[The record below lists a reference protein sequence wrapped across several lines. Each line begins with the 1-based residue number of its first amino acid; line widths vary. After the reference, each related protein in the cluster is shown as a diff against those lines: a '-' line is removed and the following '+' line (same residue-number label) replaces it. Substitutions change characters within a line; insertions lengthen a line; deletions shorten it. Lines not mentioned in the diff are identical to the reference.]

1 MESEEDEES
10 VDWLTRSLPDPSA
23 PPQRIPGASSGAGG
37 RVIVHIDMDCFYA
50 QVEMIR
56 NPHLKDQP
64 VGVQQKH
71 IVVTCNYEA
80 RRLGVHKLMAVRE
93 ATEKCPQLVLVSGE
107 DLTHY
112 REISYRVSE
121 LLEGF
126 SPKVERLGFD
136 ENFIDVT
143 ELVDKRLQALRQSDG
158 NPEVSVSGHVYNH
171 QTVNLTDPTH
181 LRLAAGSQVAADI
194 RAEVHARLGLTGCA
208 GVASNKLLA
217 KLVSGTFKPN
227 QQTVLL
233 PESSAHLVDGL
244 GHVMKVPGIGYRTAQ
259 RLESMKL
266 RYIRDLQAC
275 PLIVLEKEFGRSAA
289 VRMQTLCRGE
299 DDSPVTPKGLPQS
312 LSDEDSFRKCS
323 TVLEVK
329 EKMKELLG
337 NLLIRLSKD
346 GRNPHTLRL
355 TIRQFHPTNKWFNRE
370 SRQCSIPSHVIQSIG
385 TENKDV
391 TSPLMDL
398 LMKLFE
404 KMINVKMPFHLTLI
418 NVCFSNMK
426 ASGSARNSMG
436 FYLTQKAEQK
446 GNRGGKEK
454 DGDTEDTQRE
464 GSSSA
469 FSEEQPRSAAPH
481 PYRLT
486 SEESPS
492 ASLAEDIDMDVF
504 SQLPDEIKQEIM
516 SSPAYSRAHKSI
528 KARRA
533 SQPTKGIQSFFS
545 KAKGSDPP
553 AGTGDGVG
561 ESLSDGHTKGKLE
574 KKMQDMMDEPSTPN
588 ITCSLHEPTEVVERN
603 TYPLVESIRASTSHS
618 HATSTGVQD
627 KEDTAMVGEV
637 GMDCGEP
644 RVTQLTVSFPKSVD
658 QKVFSELP
666 ADLQKELLSEWKQQ
680 KHTPKIQ
687 AKKRLE
693 DAKAKRTHTPK
704 RKPNSLLKYFKPG

>member
-171 QTVNLTDPTH
+171 Q
-181 LRLAAGSQVAADI
+181 S
-194 RAEVHARLGLTGCA
+194 
-208 GVASNKLLA
+208 
-217 KLVSGTFKPN
+217 
-227 QQTVLL
+227 
-233 PESSAHLVDGL
+233 
-244 GHVMKVPGIGYRTAQ
+244 IGYRTAQ